1 MPLYPGKPGNSVGPP
16 VGGRWVK
23 GRGVAQSGF
32 KNLMRSAK
40 ARVYNCWSLNC
51 SKGCEGGV
59 AVGGVDEGGAAV
71 KEANGGGGPAGG
83 SGGGGGE
90 LADVCGDNC
99 TDMML
104 CVDRS
109 ALGMDL
115 NCVCFS
121 VVFRLFI

>member
-16 VGGRWVK
+16 AGGKWVK
-23 GRGVAQSGF
+23 GRGVAHRGF

-51 SKGCEGGV
+51 SKGCDGGV
-59 AVGGVDEGGAAV
+59 AVGGVEEGGAAV
-71 KEANGGGGPAGG
+71 KEAKGGGPGG
-83 SGGGGGE
+83 GGGGGGE
-90 LADVCGDNC
+90 LVCGDNC